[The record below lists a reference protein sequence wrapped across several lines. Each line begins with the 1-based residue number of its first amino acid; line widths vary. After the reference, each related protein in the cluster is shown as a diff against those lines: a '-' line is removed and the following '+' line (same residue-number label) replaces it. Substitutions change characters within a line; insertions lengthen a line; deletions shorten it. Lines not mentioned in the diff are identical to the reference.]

1 MKTKVLVSGKKKL
14 TEITITSGIKPSIA
28 DEVVIKWQRLTDL
41 LAQLF
46 ETEAAQIMRINH
58 SNLDVFLAGR
68 TKKSFFEEGSSMPLE
83 KGLFCETV
91 LGTNEMLHVYD
102 ATRSKKWQHIPDSGV
117 KIKAYLGFPIRWP
130 DGELFGTICVME
142 PEPNNFSHLHKN
154 LLEHLRDDIEQDL
167 AMLMKIEENEFLKGQ
182 LEEIM
187 QELYQRVQ
195 QSFAKFEK
203 YSSLSESSKI
213 KVKKDS

>member
-1 MKTKVLVSGKKKL
+1 MKTKVLVSGKKNL
-14 TEITITSGIKPSIA
+14 TEIAITSDAKPGIA
-28 DEVVIKWQRLTDL
+28 DEVIIKWQKLTDL

-46 ETEAAQIMRINH
+46 ETEAAQIMRINK
-58 SNLDVFLAGR
+58 SNLEVYLAGR
-68 TKKSFFEEGSSMPLE
+68 KEKAIFEEGSSMPLE

-91 LGTNEMLHVYD
+91 LGKNQMLHVYD
-102 ATRSKKWQHIPDSGV
+102 ASKNKKWQHIPDSGV
-117 KIKAYLGFPIRWP
+117 KVKAYLGFPIRWP

-142 PEPNNFSHLHKN
+142 PEADNFSSLHKN

-167 AMLMKIEENEFLKGQ
+167 TMLLKIEENEFLKGQ

-195 QSFAKFEK
+195 ESFAKFEK
-203 YSSLSESSKI
+203 YSSMKSPSRSI
-213 KVKKDS
+213 KNS